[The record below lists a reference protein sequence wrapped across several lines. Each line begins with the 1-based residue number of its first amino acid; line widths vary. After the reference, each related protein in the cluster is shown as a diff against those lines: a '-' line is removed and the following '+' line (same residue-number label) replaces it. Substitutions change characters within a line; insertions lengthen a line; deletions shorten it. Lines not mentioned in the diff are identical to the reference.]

1 MNQTL
6 NKKMNNGNPINNM
19 KIRNNQS
26 STSTSSSSSSSSTSG
41 YSGSNVF
48 GIVLL
53 LVVVLVLISA
63 SYWLY
68 NYYSTQLFMKP
79 QEVDAMPDVK
89 NASSNFTV
97 ASGTIPNS
105 NYSNEYSISCWIN
118 ILDYNYNY
126 GKEKV
131 ILRRGAAGSGNP
143 EIVLAAKTNDLIVR
157 LKLQGNENS
166 VAKFVDI
173 PIDMG
178 MGMNMS
184 MSPSMGMPMGMPMDM
199 PMDMAMDMAMDMPIS
214 PSMSMAMDMDMG
226 ISPSPTLVEK
236 FNITSTPLPVKFKN
250 NSNYDELINKTK
262 IGENEVDFPTIQYV
276 SNNSNFNDKYFSMIS
291 GNTLSNTGNTTNTDN
306 NTVEKFDD
314 ITDATNAIIDVL
326 VDICDITNYI
336 QNTSTSDSF
345 IDSINLFFNT
355 ILEYIENI
363 RSLIKSGSGN
373 IETINTSFQLKMDGL
388 SLSSNNG
395 ILEAKMNKLKV
406 DTDKLNEYKSVVIE
420 YSVLKNAVNSKMK
433 LINCPLTFD
442 GTTEEDGSLS
452 FLENFIKLLKTTL
465 NNFLSNLSKSINK
478 SSSCNNDMDNDPT
491 VGTCVVKMIP
501 LQKWVSVI
509 VSVYNQ
515 VVDIYIDGQLASS
528 CVLKKF
534 PALSTT
540 DVQITPDGGFSGM
553 ISRVKFTN
561 TAMTIQQAKSIYYD
575 GPIVSST
582 LFSMI
587 PNWVYWSIF
596 IIIVIAILY
605 SFLV

>member
-1 MNQTL
+1 MNQTN
-6 NKKMNNGNPINNM
+6 NKKINNGNFSNNNM
-19 KIRNNQS
+19 RIRNLQSS
-26 STSTSSSSSSSSTSG
+26 STSSG

-53 LVVVLVLISA
+53 IVVILIVLSS

-79 QEVDAMPDVK
+79 QEVEVMPDVK
-89 NASSNFTV
+89 NASSKFSI

-131 ILRRGAAGSGNP
+131 ILRRGDAGSGNP

-157 LKLQGNENS
+157 LKLQGNESS
-166 VAKFVDI
+166 VSNFVDI
-173 PIDMG
+173 PLG
-178 MGMNMS
+178 MSIGMSSSMS
-184 MSPSMGMPMGMPMDM
+184 MPMAMDIPISPS
-199 PMDMAMDMAMDMPIS
+199 MDMAMDIPN
-214 PSMSMAMDMDMG
+214 PK
-226 ISPSPTLVEK
+226 LVEK
-236 FNITSTPLPVKFKN
+236 FNITSTPLPVNFNTN
-250 NSNYDELINKTK
+250 NNYNELINKNK

-276 SNNSNFNDKYFSMIS
+276 SNNSNINDKYFSMIS
-291 GNTLSNTGNTTNTDN
+291 GNTINTDSN
-306 NTVEKFDD
+306 NVVEKFDD
-314 ITDATNAIIDVL
+314 ITDATNAIVDVL
-326 VDICDITNYI
+326 VDICDITTQLQSATTAENAI
-336 QNTSTSDSF
+336 TF
-345 IDSINLFFNT
+345 INLFFNT

-373 IETINTSFQLKMDGL
+373 IDIINTQFKTKMDDI
-388 SLSSNNG
+388 SLSMDNS
-395 ILEAKMNKLKV
+395 ILSEKIKKLQV
-406 DTDKLNEYKSVVIE
+406 DTDKLNNYKDVVIE
-420 YSVLKNAVNSKMK
+420 YSVLKNAVNAKMRS
-433 LINCPLTFD
+433 INCPLTFD
-442 GTTEEDGSLS
+442 GTTEVDGSLS
-452 FLENFIKLLKTTL
+452 FLENFIKLLKLTL
-465 NNFLSNLSKSINK
+465 NNFMSNLSKSINDTTT
-478 SSSCNNDMDNDPT
+478 CNDSDNDDPT
-491 VGTCVVKMIP
+491 VGSCVAKMIP

-515 VVDIYIDGQLASS
+515 IVDIYIDGQLSSS

-534 PALSTT
+534 PALNTN

-561 TAMTIQQAKSIYYD
+561 SAMTIQQAKNIYYD
-575 GPIVSST
+575 GPVVSST

-596 IIIVIAILY
+596 IIIVIAIIY
-605 SFLV
+605 SFMA

>member
-1 MNQTL
+1 MNQTF
-6 NKKMNNGNPINNM
+6 NRKINNGNLSNNNI

-26 STSTSSSSSSSSTSG
+26 YSSSG

-48 GIVLL
+48 GVVLL
-53 LVVVLVLISA
+53 LVVVLVIISS

-79 QEVDAMPDVK
+79 QEVEVMPDVK
-89 NASSNFTV
+89 NASSKFSI

-131 ILRRGAAGSGNP
+131 ILRRGDAGSGNP

-157 LKLQGNENS
+157 LKLQGNETD
-166 VAKFVDI
+166 VANFVDI

-184 MSPSMGMPMGMPMDM
+184 MSPSMGMPMAMDM
-199 PMDMAMDMAMDMPIS
+199 PMS
-214 PSMSMAMDMDMG
+214 PSMSMAMDMDMD
-226 ISPSPTLVEK
+226 IPTPKLVEK
-236 FNITSTPLPVKFKN
+236 FNITSTPASVNF
-250 NSNYDELINKTK
+250 NSNSIYDELNNKNK

-291 GNTLSNTGNTTNTDN
+291 GNTINTNSNSNN

-314 ITDATNAIIDVL
+314 ITDATNAMVDVL
-326 VDICDITNYI
+326 VDICDITTHLQTTTKTENI
-336 QNTSTSDSF
+336 VTIT
-345 IDSINLFFNT
+345 NLFFNT
-355 ILEYIENI
+355 IIEYIENI
-363 RSLIKSGSGN
+363 RTLIKSGSGN
-373 IETINTSFQLKMDGL
+373 MDTINTSFKLKMDDI
-388 SLSSNNG
+388 SLSSNNDT
-395 ILEAKMNKLKV
+395 LKDKMNKLKLN
-406 DTDKLNEYKSVVIE
+406 TDKLDSYKDVNVE
-420 YSVLKNAVNSKMK
+420 YSILKNAVNTKMNS
-433 LINCPLTFD
+433 INCPLTFD
-442 GTTEEDGSLS
+442 GATEADGSLS
-452 FLENFIKLLKTTL
+452 FLDNFTKLLKTTL
-465 NNFLSNLSKSINK
+465 NNFMINLSKSINK
-478 SSSCNNDMDNDPT
+478 NVSCNSDMDNDNPT

-528 CVLKKF
+528 CVLKRF
-534 PALSTT
+534 PALNTT

-561 TAMTIQQAKSIYYD
+561 SAMSIQQAKSIYYD
-575 GPIVSST
+575 GPVVSST

-587 PNWVYWSIF
+587 PNWVYWTIF

-605 SFLV
+605 SFMM